1 MPGLSLY
8 VAVLPSAL
16 SPPLSLL
23 GTSAAR
29 TGVNLP
35 SPLTVMSGSQQ
46 KRPAMESLVPCD
58 RCGLRMV
65 GPCHIRMR
73 SAPPLPRAPAG
84 AAAAAGLLVAP
95 AAGAVVGAAGAGA
108 PAVGALIDGAADEQ
122 APSKEA
128 NTPPVRPTAARASN
142 VRLVNPTGVA
152 AMVF

>member
-1 MPGLSLY
+1 
-8 VAVLPSAL
+8 
-16 SPPLSLL
+16 
-23 GTSAAR
+23 
-29 TGVNLP
+29 
-35 SPLTVMSGSQQ
+35 
-46 KRPAMESLVPCD
+46 
-58 RCGLRMV
+58 
-65 GPCHIRMR
+65 MR
-73 SAPPLPRAPAG
+73 NAPPLPRAPAG